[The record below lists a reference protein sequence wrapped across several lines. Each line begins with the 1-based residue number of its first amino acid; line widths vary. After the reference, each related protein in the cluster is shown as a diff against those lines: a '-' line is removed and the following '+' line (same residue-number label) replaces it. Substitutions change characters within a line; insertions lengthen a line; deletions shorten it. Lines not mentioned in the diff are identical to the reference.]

1 MSDQV
6 ITASDIIIHNGK
18 PRGCLRRRQK
28 VDTPGIEQ
36 GTARMKHEMLS
47 GRDNQLHHVP
57 VKIYQYD
64 ILPFWNFACLARNL
78 LVTPVHLEIL
88 GYDFHMQKLVSYIIR
103 MKSMMRIPVCTHE
116 RSLLIHL
123 LQS

>member
-1 MSDQV
+1 MITIDSNPVFEGSNASGMSNQV

-28 VDTPGIEQ
+28 VDTPGIEP

-57 VKIYQYD
+57 VKFCRND
-64 ILPFWNFACLARNL
+64 TLPFWNVA
-78 LVTPVHLEIL
+78 
-88 GYDFHMQKLVSYIIR
+88 
-103 MKSMMRIPVCTHE
+103 
-116 RSLLIHL
+116 
-123 LQS
+123 